1 MGKSTK
7 KHKVDQTKRT
17 KKTLKSLQK
26 KYIANNCDN
35 SDNQYSNKCNEI
47 ALQKEEIDI
56 EDSQNNS
63 SLLYPTLTDPDFNDK
78 IFIKKEFNDTRY
90 DGEIFEDVKE
100 HSNEL
105 IENHFRVL
113 KPHQAFVKNFLSF
126 QTPYNSLLLY
136 HGLGSGKTCS
146 AIGVCEES
154 RDYLK
159 QTGII
164 RKNLIV
170 AAPNVIDNFKKQLFD
185 ENNLK
190 EKDGL
195 WTISSCIG
203 NKLIDEINPTN
214 LKGLKREQ
222 VITQIKSLIRTYYVF
237 MGYIEFANYVDKL
250 MGDSTNKKDIQR
262 KIKNEFN
269 DRLLVIDEMHNIRV
283 SIEDSK
289 NKIVADKL
297 LLVITNAERMRL
309 LLLTATPMYNN
320 CTEIIWLLNLLNIN
334 DRRPTIKLK
343 KVFNEEGE
351 ITEQGKELLVRKMRG
366 YISYVRGENPYTFPF
381 RIFPKDIPS
390 HTPYESAVKVQM
402 NGRKI
407 KAPTTLDLY
416 VSSIGEEQLKGYA
429 FIMDNL
435 KQAKITIERDDGT
448 THAMPPFYT
457 LDTISYT
464 MLQIPIQALNIVYP
478 GGKVKR
484 DIDLME
490 FYKPESSSS
499 SSSSSTSNT
508 RVSLKDVTD
517 VDEEEF
523 SSQRTSVS
531 ESSQEESSQ
540 DESSRKESSQKE
552 SSQSGGSVEN
562 ITGTKGL
569 ERVVTFNNGKYTYKS
584 EHDGFFKMD
593 NIGAYSSKMHKIC
606 EHILNAIGIVLVY
619 SQYID
624 GGLIP
629 MALALEELG
638 YKHYT
643 SSLFEPAIHAKKRG
657 TYAMITGDTSNSK
670 DIVNALTNK
679 SNKDGNDIKVIL
691 ISKSGSEG
699 IDLKFIRQI
708 HIMEPWYNMSRI
720 EQIIGRGVRDGS
732 HKDLPFEHRNVEI
745 YMHATTIPDFPELET
760 ADEYIYR
767 FAETKAVRIGQISRL
782 LKENAVDCKLNQEQ
796 LNFVEDNFPEKI
808 QLELSSGESID
819 DFQVGDKDYTIQC
832 DYDKCMVPED
842 IDSSDEIQMETYNV
856 KFASEA
862 SNYIVDAVKSLM
874 EEKHFYTSETLI
886 LEINRLGKFAIEQ
899 IYVALTKMI
908 EEKIPIYDKYRRQGT
923 LVNVSNYYLFQPIE
937 IENENITT
945 FERMVP
951 IQTKPS
957 TIGIKDLVTQDEI
970 AEMRSDDD
978 GYRTLYELKE
988 LYDGIIESASEKAIR
1003 GEKEMTKICG
1013 SAIHLLARNELIS
1026 SENIINLLVEY
1037 LVDYLEYKK
1046 TIDLLNY
1053 FTQNNIGIDNTFEGK
1068 IHRYLTTKIK
1078 TVSGTSFILLYDKN
1092 VRKIVILNDKTNAWE
1107 LNGEQYMAVVAT
1119 TALTKQYERIQQIK
1133 NPIIGF
1139 IDYDDDEGLS
1149 FKTKDTTNKRNSGAK
1164 CANAGKVKTIK
1175 QINAVIGS
1183 ELFNSENTKT
1193 VSQTTLCIME
1203 EFLMRRYNV
1212 ERPDRR
1218 WFFTYEENKFLS
1230 VNN

>member
-7 KHKVDQTKRT
+7 KHNKLDTSSQIKRH

-26 KYIANNCDN
+26 KYIENKCNNP
-35 SDNQYSNKCNEI
+35 DNQYSRKCNEI
-47 ALQKEEIDI
+47 SLQKEELDI
-56 EDSQNNS
+56 EDSQKNS
-63 SLLYPTLTDPDFNDK
+63 TLLYPTLTDPEFNDK
-78 IFIKKEFNDTRY
+78 IFTKKEFNDTRY
-90 DGEIFEDVKE
+90 DGEIFDDVKE

-105 IENHFRVL
+105 IEKNFRVL

-164 RKNLIV
+164 RKNMIV

-195 WTISSCIG
+195 WTITSCIG
-203 NKLIDEINPTN
+203 NKLIEEINPTN

-222 VITQIKSLIRTYYVF
+222 VITQIKSLIRSYYVF

-250 MGDSTNKKDIQR
+250 IGDSTNKKDVQR
-262 KIKNEFN
+262 KLKNEFN

-320 CTEIIWLLNLLNIN
+320 STEIIWLLNLLNIN

-351 ITEQGKELLVRKMRG
+351 LTDQGKELLVRKMRG
-366 YISYVRGENPYTFPF
+366 YVSYVRGENPYTFPF

-390 HTPYESAVKVQM
+390 HTQYESAVKIQM
-402 NGRKI
+402 NGRTI

-435 KQAKITIERDDGT
+435 KKAKITIEHDDGT
-448 THAMPPFYT
+448 IHAMPPFYT

-464 MLQIPIQALNIVYP
+464 MLQMPIQALNIVYP
-478 GGKVKR
+478 SGKIKR

-490 FYKPESSSS
+490 FYKPDSTSSSS
-499 SSSSSTSNT
+499 NSSI
-508 RVSLKDVTD
+508 SLKDVKD
-517 VDEEEF
+517 VDEEESNSQQ
-523 SSQRTSVS
+523 SSI
-531 ESSQEESSQ
+531 SSS
-540 DESSRKESSQKE
+540 KEE
-552 SSQSGGSVEN
+552 SSQSGGSAEN

-584 EHDGFFKMD
+584 EHTGFFKMD
-593 NIGAYSSKMHKIC
+593 NLATYSSKMHKIC
-606 EHILNAIGIVLVY
+606 EHILNAVGIVLVY

-643 SSLFEPAIHAKKRG
+643 SSLFEPSIHTKKRG

-670 DIVNALTNK
+670 EIVNALTNK
-679 SNKDGNDIKVIL
+679 TNKDGNDIKVIL

-745 YMHATTIPDFPELET
+745 YMHATTIPEFPQLET

-767 FAETKAVRIGQISRL
+767 FAETKAIRIGQISRL

-808 QLELSSGESID
+808 QLNLSSGGSID

-832 DYDKCMVPED
+832 DYDKCMEPTNNDSASD
-842 IDSSDEIQMETYNV
+842 IQVETYNV

-862 SNYIVDAVKSLM
+862 SNYIIDAVKSLM
-874 EEKHFYTSETLI
+874 EEKHFYTAETLI

-908 EEKIPIYDKYRRQGT
+908 EDKIPIYDKYKRQGT

-937 IENENITT
+937 IENENITI

-951 IQTKPS
+951 IQTKP
-957 TIGIKDLVTQDEI
+957 TNIGIKDLVTQDEI
-970 AEMRSDDD
+970 SQIGSDDD
-978 GYRTLYELKE
+978 GYRTLYEMKE
-988 LYDGIIESASEKAIR
+988 TYDAIIESASEKAIR
-1003 GEKEMTKICG
+1003 GEKEITKICG
-1013 SAIHLLARNELIS
+1013 SAIHLLARHELIS

-1046 TIDLLNY
+1046 LIDLLNY

-1068 IHRYLTTKIK
+1068 VHRYLTTKIK
-1078 TVSGTSFILLYDKN
+1078 TVSGSSFILLYDKN
-1092 VRKIVILNDKTNAWE
+1092 VRKIVMLNDKTNEWE
-1107 LNGEQYMAVVAT
+1107 LNAEQYMAVIAT
-1119 TALTKQYERIQQIK
+1119 DALTKQYGRMQQKK

-1139 IDYDDDEGLS
+1139 IDYDEEGLS

-1164 CANAGKVKTIK
+1164 CANAGKIKTIK
-1175 QINAVIGS
+1175 QINAVIGNN
-1183 ELFNSENTKT
+1183 EFNSENTKT
-1193 VSQTTLCIME
+1193 ISQTTLCIMQ
-1203 EFLMRRYNV
+1203 EFLMRQYNI
-1212 ERPDRR
+1212 ERSDRR
-1218 WFFTYEENKFLS
+1218 WFFTYEENKFLLI
-1230 VNN
+1230 NQ

>member
-7 KHKVDQTKRT
+7 KHKINTSSQIKSH
-17 KKTLKSLQK
+17 KKTLKSIQK
-26 KYIANNCDN
+26 KYIENKCDN
-35 SDNQYSNKCNEI
+35 PDNMYSSKCNEI
-47 ALQKEEIDI
+47 LLQKEEHDI
-56 EDSQNNS
+56 KDSQDNS
-63 SLLYPTLTDPDFNDK
+63 PLLYPTLTDTQFNDK
-78 IFIKKEFNDTRY
+78 IYSKKEFNDTRY

-105 IENHFRVL
+105 IENNFRVL

-159 QTGII
+159 QTGLI
-164 RKNLIV
+164 RKNMIV

-195 WTISSCIG
+195 WTITSCIG
-203 NKLIDEINPTN
+203 NKLIEEINPTN
-214 LKGLKREQ
+214 LKGLKKEQ
-222 VITQIKSLIRTYYVF
+222 VITQIKSLIRSYYVF

-262 KIKNEFN
+262 KLKNEFN

-351 ITEQGKELLVRKMRG
+351 LTESGKELLVRKMRG
-366 YISYVRGENPYTFPF
+366 YVSYVRGENPYTFPY

-390 HTPYESAVKVQM
+390 HTPYKSVVKTQM

-407 KAPTTLDLY
+407 KHPTTLDLY
-416 VSSIGEEQLKGYA
+416 VSPIGEEQLKGYA

-435 KQAKITIERDDGT
+435 KKAKITIEHDDGT

-478 GGKVKR
+478 GGKFKNN
-484 DIDLME
+484 IELME
-490 FYKPESSSS
+490 FYKPDSSASSTSSSS
-499 SSSSSTSNT
+499 DSQAI
-508 RVSLKDVTD
+508 SLKDVID
-517 VDEEEF
+517 VDEEE
-523 SSQRTSVS
+523 SNSQTSSVS
-531 ESSQEESSQ
+531 SSNEES
-540 DESSRKESSQKE
+540 E
-552 SSQSGGSVEN
+552 QSGGSAEN

-569 ERVVTFNNGKYTYKS
+569 GRVVTFNNGKYTYKS
-584 EHDGFFKMD
+584 EYKGFFKMD
-593 NIGAYSSKMHKIC
+593 NLVAYSSKMHKIC
-606 EHILNAIGIVLVY
+606 KHILNSIGIVLVY

-643 SSLFEPAIHAKKRG
+643 SSLFEPSIHAKKIG
-657 TYAMITGDTSNSK
+657 TYAMITGDTTNSK

-745 YMHATTIPDFPELET
+745 YMHVTTIPEFPELET

-767 FAETKAVRIGQISRL
+767 FAETKAIRIGQISRL

-808 QLELSSGESID
+808 KLELSSGGSID

-832 DYDKCMVPED
+832 DYDKCMEPMD
-842 IDSSDEIQMETYNV
+842 IDSSSDIQVETYNV

-862 SNYIVDAVKSLM
+862 SNYIIDAVKSLM

-908 EEKIPIYDKYRRQGT
+908 EEKIPIYDKYKRQGT

-937 IENENITT
+937 IENENISV

-951 IQTKPS
+951 IQTKP
-957 TIGIKDLVTQDEI
+957 TAIGIKDLVTQEEKTDI
-970 AEMRSDDD
+970 GSNDD
-978 GYRTLYELKE
+978 GYRILYELKE
-988 LYDGIIESASEKAIR
+988 IYDAIIESASEKAIR

-1013 SAIHLLARNELIS
+1013 SAIHLLARHELIS

-1046 TIDLLNY
+1046 LIDLLNY
-1053 FTQNNIGIDNTFEGK
+1053 FTQNHIGIDNTFEGK

-1078 TVSGTSFILLYDKN
+1078 TVRGSSFILLYDKN
-1092 VRKIVILNDKTNAWE
+1092 VRKIVILNDKTNEWE
-1107 LNGEQYMAVVAT
+1107 VNGEQYMAVIAT

-1139 IDYDDDEGLS
+1139 IDYDEEGLS

-1175 QINAVIGS
+1175 QINSVIGTNI
-1183 ELFNSENTKT
+1183 FNSENTKT
-1193 VSQTTLCIME
+1193 VSQTTLCIMQ
-1203 EFLMRRYNV
+1203 EFLMRQYNI
-1212 ERPDRR
+1212 ERPDYR

-1230 VNN
+1230 INQ

>member
-1 MGKSTK
+1 MCKSTK
-7 KHKVDQTKRT
+7 KHNTSSQSKNH

-26 KYIANNCDN
+26 KNIENKCNNP
-35 SDNQYSNKCNEI
+35 DNQYSKKCNEI
-47 ALQKEEIDI
+47 FLQKEELDI
-56 EDSQNNS
+56 EDTQNNNT
-63 SLLYPTLTDPDFNDK
+63 LLYPTLTDPEFNDK
-78 IFIKKEFNDTRY
+78 IFTKKEFNDTRY

-105 IENHFRVL
+105 IENSFRVL

-164 RKNLIV
+164 RKNMIV

-195 WTISSCIG
+195 WTITSCIG

-222 VITQIKSLIRTYYVF
+222 VITQIKSLIRSYYVF
-237 MGYIEFANYVDKL
+237 MGYIEFANYVEKL

-262 KIKNEFN
+262 KLKNEFN

-351 ITEQGKELLVRKMRG
+351 LTEEGKDLLVRKMRG
-366 YISYVRGENPYTFPF
+366 YVSYVRGENPYTFPF

-390 HTPYESAVKVQM
+390 HTPYESAVNTQM

-416 VSSIGEEQLKGYA
+416 VSPIGEEQLKGYA

-435 KQAKITIERDDGT
+435 KKAKITIERDDGT
-448 THAMPPFYT
+448 THIMPPFYE
-457 LDTISYT
+457 LDTINYT

-478 GGKVKR
+478 GGKIKR

-490 FYKPESSSS
+490 FYKPDS
-499 SSSSSTSNT
+499 SSSSSTST
-508 RVSLKDVTD
+508 STSSSSISLKDVTD
-517 VDEEEF
+517 VDEEE
-523 SSQRTSVS
+523 SNSQQSSVS
-531 ESSQEESSQ
+531 SSKEESTST
-540 DESSRKESSQKE
+540 
-552 SSQSGGSVEN
+552 SQSGGSAEN

-569 ERVVTFNNGKYTYKS
+569 ERVVTFSNGKYTYKS

-593 NIGAYSSKMHKIC
+593 NLGAYSSKMHKIC

-643 SSLFEPAIHAKKRG
+643 SSLFEPAIHTKKKG

-670 DIVNALTNK
+670 EIVNALTNK
-679 SNKDGNDIKVIL
+679 TNKDGNDIKVIL

-796 LNFVEDNFPEKI
+796 LNFVEENFPEKI
-808 QLELSSGESID
+808 QLELSSGESIA

-832 DYDKCMVPED
+832 DYDTCMKPEETD
-842 IDSSDEIQMETYNV
+842 PDEEIQMETYNV

-862 SNYIVDAVKSLM
+862 SNYIIDAVKSLM
-874 EEKHFYTSETLI
+874 EEKHFYTAETLI

-908 EEKIPIYDKYRRQGT
+908 EEKIPIYDKYKRQGT

-937 IENENITT
+937 IENENITL

-951 IQTKPS
+951 IQTKPAN
-957 TIGIKDLVTQDEI
+957 IVIKDLVTQEEI
-970 AEMRSDDD
+970 AQIGSEDD
-978 GYRTLYELKE
+978 GYRTLYEMKE
-988 LYDGIIESASEKAIR
+988 MYDAIIESASEKAIR
-1003 GEKEMTKICG
+1003 GEKDMTKICG
-1013 SAIHLLARNELIS
+1013 SAIHLLARHELIT

-1046 TIDLLNY
+1046 LVDILNY
-1053 FTQNNIGIDNTFEGK
+1053 FTQNNVGIDNTFEGK
-1068 IHRYLTTKIK
+1068 VHRYLTTKIK
-1078 TVSGTSFILLYDKN
+1078 TMRGSSFILLYDKN
-1092 VRKIVILNDKTNAWE
+1092 VRKIVMLNDRTNEWE
-1107 LNGEQYMAVVAT
+1107 LNTEQYMAVIAT
-1119 TALTKQYERIQQIK
+1119 DALTKQYERIQPK
-1133 NPIIGF
+1133 NNIIGF
-1139 IDYDDDEGLS
+1139 IDYDEEGLS

-1175 QINAVIGS
+1175 QINAVIGGNT
-1183 ELFNSENTKT
+1183 FNSENTKT
-1193 VSQTTLCIME
+1193 VSQTTLCIMQ
-1203 EFLMRRYNV
+1203 EFLMRQYNV
-1212 ERPDRR
+1212 DRPDRR
-1218 WFFTYEENKFLS
+1218 WFFTYEENKFLLI
-1230 VNN
+1230 NQ